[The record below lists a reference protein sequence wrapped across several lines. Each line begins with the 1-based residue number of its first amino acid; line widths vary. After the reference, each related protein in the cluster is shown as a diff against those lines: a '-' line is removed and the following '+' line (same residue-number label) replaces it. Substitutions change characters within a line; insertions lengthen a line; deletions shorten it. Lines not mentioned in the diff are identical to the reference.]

1 VVAGAAIASSSVS
14 ADVTP
19 TGQATGYYV
28 VNMGF
33 TGEGGQAFG
42 EMTTALYNGEG
53 ATGAFG
59 IVLDGLV
66 ISAPEVQGATT
77 NGEAQISGNFSQ
89 DRKSTRLNSSH
100 VSISYAV
107 FCLKKQTLIKT
118 SV

>member
-1 VVAGAAIASSSVS
+1 
-14 ADVTP
+14 DVTP

-33 TGEGGQAFG
+33 TRESGQCLG

-89 DRKSTRLNSSH
+89 EEASQLSDQLRFGALPLEFEVASEQQIPERKN
-100 VSISYAV
+100 VV
-107 FCLKKQTLIKT
+107 N
-118 SV
+118 